1 METSSLLS
9 VAVKNMTKVTCL
21 RLTGHSSSL
30 REIGVG
36 AQTGSCRQELS
47 QSAQRN
53 VAYWLVSW
61 LSIICLS
68 YVVHRPTCRGLD
80 PPTLALK
87 RMPYRPMATSQSD
100 GGKSSVEVPSS
111 KCVWLT
117 SKISHHRNKAE
128 EIRLEG
134 IKDRGA
140 VKGQV

>member
-36 AQTGSCRQELS
+36 AQTGSCRQELN

-68 YVVHRPTCRGLD
+68 YVVHRPTCRRLD

-87 RMPYRPMATSQSD
+87 RMRYRPMATSQSD
-100 GGKSSVEVPSS
+100 GGKSSVEVP
-111 KCVWLT
+111 WLT
-117 SKISHHRNKAE
+117 SKISHHRNEAE
-128 EIRLEG
+128 EARLEG
-134 IKDRGA
+134 IKDRGT
-140 VKGQV
+140 VEGQV